1 MLKFLSGL
9 FGKRFS
15 ALSVVDP
22 ALRKVLKRKG
32 TRDRGQGARNEGKV
46 TEFIATLKL
55 PDGKEFRWD
64 GHEDLK
70 AIAEDNA
77 QVVIVEKAAQK
88 GVTELMLR
96 LQFWLCKQGY
106 SSAYFLSSLR
116 FLRMQV
122 QRRVEPLI
130 RANPILQKALVEGA
144 EKELLGEEEE
154 VEGLPKKYR
163 LRDNL
168 YLKRLWEGWLL
179 YMPVQSEAD
188 VRMFPLDATFLD
200 RRPSGTPLPFALEM
214 GAMVQ
219 PTDRCGLRH

>member
-1 MLKFLSGL
+1 MRTMLKFLSGL

-22 ALRKVLKRKG
+22 ALRKALKRKG
-32 TRDRGQGARNEGKV
+32 TRGEGRRTKDEGKV
-46 TEFIATLKL
+46 TEFIETLKL

-96 LQFWLCKQGY
+96 LQFWLCKQGF

-122 QRRVEPLI
+122 QRRAETRV
-130 RANPILQKALVEGA
+130 RA
-144 EKELLGEEEE
+144 
-154 VEGLPKKYR
+154 
-163 LRDNL
+163 D
-168 YLKRLWEGWLL
+168 
-179 YMPVQSEAD
+179 
-188 VRMFPLDATFLD
+188 
-200 RRPSGTPLPFALEM
+200 
-214 GAMVQ
+214 
-219 PTDRCGLRH
+219 

>member
-22 ALRKVLKRKG
+22 ALRKALKRKG
-32 TRDRGQGARNEGKV
+32 TRGEGRRTKDEGKV
-46 TEFIATLKL
+46 TEFIETLKL

-96 LQFWLCKQGY
+96 LQFWLCKQGF

-122 QRRVEPLI
+122 QRRAETRV
-130 RANPILQKALVEGA
+130 RA
-144 EKELLGEEEE
+144 
-154 VEGLPKKYR
+154 
-163 LRDNL
+163 D
-168 YLKRLWEGWLL
+168 
-179 YMPVQSEAD
+179 
-188 VRMFPLDATFLD
+188 
-200 RRPSGTPLPFALEM
+200 
-214 GAMVQ
+214 
-219 PTDRCGLRH
+219 

>member
-1 MLKFLSGL
+1 MLKFLNGL
-9 FGKRFS
+9 FDKRSS

-46 TEFIATLKL
+46 TEFIEALKL

-96 LQFWLCKQGY
+96 LQFWLCF
-106 SSAYFLSSLR
+106 SSWA
-116 FLRMQV
+116 M
-122 QRRVEPLI
+122 
-130 RANPILQKALVEGA
+130 
-144 EKELLGEEEE
+144 
-154 VEGLPKKYR
+154 
-163 LRDNL
+163 
-168 YLKRLWEGWLL
+168 
-179 YMPVQSEAD
+179 
-188 VRMFPLDATFLD
+188 RMF
-200 RRPSGTPLPFALEM
+200 
-214 GAMVQ
+214 
-219 PTDRCGLRH
+219 C